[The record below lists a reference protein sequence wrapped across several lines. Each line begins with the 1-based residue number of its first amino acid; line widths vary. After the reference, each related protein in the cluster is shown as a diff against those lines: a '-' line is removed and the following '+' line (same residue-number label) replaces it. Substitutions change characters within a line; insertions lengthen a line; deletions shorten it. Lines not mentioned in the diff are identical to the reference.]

1 MNGTI
6 IQQSYNHFNEII
18 LFHHNVINHYEY
30 YLKKIGKGLVQL
42 ISKGYLVVYN
52 DIECL
57 SG

>member
-1 MNGTI
+1 MKKYYSSQFYKSN
-6 IQQSYNHFNEII
+6 
-18 LFHHNVINHYEY
+18 YEY